1 MARPSSHIVLHVM
14 KLLVQPLKSLLYRFA
29 VLLMLSGVDE
39 FGDLEDL
46 AGFRIG
52 LAKTTV
58 VPVVVMQ
65 I

>member
-1 MARPSSHIVLHVM
+1 M